1 MKTWIIVGA
10 SRGIWREFVRQALE
24 RGDRVIATVRKPK
37 GDTVASLWPT
47 AKPAQCQVF
56 HCDMLDGTSITQFAE
71 AVGAIND
78 TVIDYIVL
86 NAGVLQYPNV
96 RFIEAAEGVARIF
109 SAAAPEGKTCSGI
122 TSFRSYANFQFHLQT
137 NTIGPILAASS
148 LLRNLNTPPKTL
160 TFISSDSGSVQRF
173 RPEEDGFAAYAA
185 SKAALNQS
193 LRHMAAELQR
203 KGSEVI
209 VLAIHPGEV
218 KTDMANVDLG
228 WEVEGQ
234 IEVDESVRGCV
245 KVIEGRENGDTGAF
259 WTWEGE
265 VSSHALTSSVLLT
278 DLDSAVPLVKGTR
291 GTSYQ
296 TIVTARP

>member
-1 MKTWIIVGA
+1 
-10 SRGIWREFVRQALE
+10 
-24 RGDRVIATVRKPK
+24 
-37 GDTVASLWPT
+37 
-47 AKPAQCQVF
+47 
-56 HCDMLDGTSITQFAE
+56 MLDGASITQFAE
-71 AVGAIND
+71 EVGAIND
-78 TVIDYIVL
+78 TVIDHIVL
-86 NAGVLQYPNV
+86 NAGVLQYPN
-96 RFIEAAEGVARIF
+96 RATEMTF
-109 SAAAPEGKTCSGI
+109 SAAEPEGERCSGI
-122 TSFRSYANFQFHLQT
+122 ISVRSYADFQFHLQT

-148 LLRNLNTPPKTL
+148 LLRSLKTPPKTL

-203 KGSEVI
+203 KGSGVI

-245 KVIEGRENGDTGAF
+245 SVIEGRSNDDTGTF
-259 WTWEGE
+259 WTWEGQQY
-265 VSSHALTSSVLLT
+265 
-278 DLDSAVPLVKGTR
+278 PW
-291 GTSYQ
+291 
-296 TIVTARP
+296 

>member
-1 MKTWIIVGA
+1 MQTWLIVGA
-10 SRGIWREFVRQALE
+10 SRGIGHDFVRQALE
-24 RGDRVIATVRKPK
+24 GGDRVIATVRKPK
-37 GDTVASLWPT
+37 EDTATSLWPI
-47 AKPAQCQVF
+47 AKPGQCQVF
-56 HCDMLDGTSITQFAE
+56 HCDMLDGTSITRFAKE
-71 AVGAIND
+71 VGTLDDTAID
-78 TVIDYIVL
+78 HIVL
-86 NAGVLQYPNV
+86 NAGVLQYPN
-96 RFIEAAEGVARIF
+96 RATEM
-109 SAAAPEGKTCSGI
+109 
-122 TSFRSYANFQFHLQT
+122 SYADFQFHLQT
-137 NTIGPILAASS
+137 NTIGPILSASS
-148 LLRNLNTPPKTL
+148 LLRNLKTPPKTL

-203 KGSEVI
+203 KDSEVI

-245 KVIEGRENGDTGAF
+245 KVIEGRGKGDNGTF

-265 VSSHALTSSVLLT
+265 
-278 DLDSAVPLVKGTR
+278 
-291 GTSYQ
+291 
-296 TIVTARP
+296 

>member
-10 SRGIWREFVRQALE
+10 SRGIGREFVRQAHE

-37 GDTVASLWPT
+37 EDTVASLWPT
-47 AKPAQCQVF
+47 AKSGQCRVS
-56 HCDMLDGTSITQFAE
+56 HCDMLDGASITQFAE
-71 AVGAIND
+71 EVGAIND
-78 TVIDYIVL
+78 TVIDHIVL
-86 NAGVLQYPNV
+86 NAGVLQYPNM
-96 RFIEAAEGVARIF
+96 E
-109 SAAAPEGKTCSGI
+109 
-122 TSFRSYANFQFHLQT
+122 LQGPLVLQSPKT

-148 LLRNLNTPPKTL
+148 LLRSLKTPPKTL
-160 TFISSDSGSVQRF
+160 TFISSDSGSAQRF

-203 KGSEVI
+203 KGSGVI

-245 KVIEGRENGDTGAF
+245 RVIEGRSNDDTGTF
-259 WTWEGE
+259 WTWEGQQY
-265 VSSHALTSSVLLT
+265 
-278 DLDSAVPLVKGTR
+278 PW
-291 GTSYQ
+291 
-296 TIVTARP
+296 